1 MICHIFAHTFH
12 LPYGNWHTLVKR
24 LSNEAAAQ
32 LHPLI
37 LFSQEA
43 IDTKRPQLDT
53 VNLSN
58 AEAFLKGLVKS
69 ESCT

>member
-1 MICHIFAHTFH
+1 MMCHIFAHTFH
-12 LPYGNWHTLVKR
+12 LTYGNWHTLVKR

-43 IDTKRPQLDT
+43 
-53 VNLSN
+53 
-58 AEAFLKGLVKS
+58 
-69 ESCT
+69 SCFAAYQQQSSDSVPTSGWDWHKQSSVSSA